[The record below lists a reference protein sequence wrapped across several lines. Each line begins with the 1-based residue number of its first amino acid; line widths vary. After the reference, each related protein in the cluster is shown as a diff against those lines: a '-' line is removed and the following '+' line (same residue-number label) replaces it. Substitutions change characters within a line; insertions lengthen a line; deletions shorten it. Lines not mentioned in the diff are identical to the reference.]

1 MKHLKRNMVSILA
14 MLVCCICLGMAGRPL
29 TASAAA
35 SWSTLKFGEW
45 VRTDRIT
52 ETNNTRYYTITV
64 PRPGYVTVYCNS
76 FFHAAGV
83 KLLTEDLQMTIL
95 SDGWLYG
102 DESNPATWSDGQW
115 VEKGTYQIKVYNAS
129 NGSTGGEFWLKADY
143 KAAGNNEIEPNNTYG
158 KAEKINLNQKKRG
171 LFSAQ
176 DEDDYYK
183 FILPQEREVTLQ
195 LTSYIRG
202 CAVEIRDSNMNVVKS
217 NGWIYG
223 TEEDPK
229 TENIDAD
236 LTAGTY
242 YVHVSSDKKGYYD
255 LAVRPVRVLAS
266 DITMNRTAA
275 TIYKGNKLQLRAYV
289 SPSNATNRKVRWTT
303 NNPYVA
309 TVSSTGLVTSKGAG
323 TAIITAST
331 TDGTKLAVSCKV
343 TVRNK
348 TLNVT
353 PAKLTLVKGKYRTL
367 KVTGAPAV
375 TTKNVKFYTT
385 NSRIA
390 TVSNTGRI
398 YARNVGTCKI
408 KVVGNGLTKYVTLTV
423 KAR

>member
-45 VRTDRIT
+45 MRNGTIT
-52 ETNNTRYYTITV
+52 KDYDTRYYTITV
-64 PRPGYVTVYCNS
+64 PKPGYVTVYFNT
-76 FFHAAGV
+76 FFYGGV
-83 KLLTEDLQMTIL
+83 WLMTEDMQTTIRERFWI
-95 SDGWLYG
+95 GG
-102 DESNPATWSDGQW
+102 NESEPATWSGGQW
-115 VEKGTYQIKVYNAS
+115 IEAGTYLIKVKANHSYGN
-129 NGSTGGEFWLKADY
+129 FWLKADY
-143 KAAGNNEIEPNNTYG
+143 KAAGNTETEPNNTYAQAT
-158 KAEKINLNQKKRG
+158 KMTFNKKMRG
-171 LFSAQ
+171 LRSAQ
-176 DEDDYYK
+176 DADDWYV
-183 FILPQEREVTLQ
+183 FTVPEERQ
-195 LTSYIRG
+195 LTLLFASCLYESGVEVRNADMEVVNSY
-202 CAVEIRDSNMNVVKS
+202 E
-217 NGWIYG
+217 WIYG
-223 TEEDPK
+223 REGSPVTQQLDL
-229 TENIDAD
+229 D
-236 LTAGTY
+236 LTKGKY
-242 YVHVSSDKKGYYD
+242 YVHIYSQYTGYYD
-255 LAVRPVRVLAS
+255 LVVRPVKVLS
-266 DITMNRTAA
+266 SEIVVSRTAA
-275 TIYKGNKLQLRAYV
+275 TIYKGNKLQLRSYV
-289 SPSNATNRKVRWTT
+289 SPSNATNRTVKWTT

-309 TVSSTGLVTSKGAG
+309 TVSSAGLVTAKGAG
-323 TAIITAST
+323 KATITART
-331 TDGTKLAVSCKV
+331 TDGTKLTASCQI

-375 TTKNVKFYTT
+375 TLKAVKFYTT

-390 TVSNTGRI
+390 TVSKTGRI